1 MSDYPF
7 REKHIKEN
15 IFLREF
21 KETTGS
27 EELVWHQDQEDRAI
41 FVIEGNGWQLQ
52 MDNELPVLLEKG
64 KEYFIPAYKFHRV
77 IKGNGSLEI
86 LLEKRK

>member
-1 MSDYPF
+1 
-7 REKHIKEN
+7 
-15 IFLREF
+15 
-21 KETTGS
+21 
-27 EELVWHQDQEDRAI
+27 
-41 FVIEGNGWQLQ
+41 

>member
-21 KETTGS
+21 KETTDS

-52 MDNELPVLLEKG
+52 MDNKLPEELKVG
-64 KEYFIPAYKFHRV
+64 KLYFINKEEYHRL
-77 IKGNGSLEI
+77 IKGNGTLRI
-86 LLEKRK
+86 KIWEK